1 MEQNIV
7 NTAPEWVCDSP
18 EKADWAIEKIKE
30 CRERRDLYIAAAES
44 RISQLKD
51 QIEQSKEDCDSQTS
65 YLMGALDSYL
75 DMVPAKKS
83 KTQISLDL
91 PSGKIVRK
99 LEHPDYVKNE
109 PALLR
114 YLQEHDPDMVT
125 YTPKIKW
132 ADLKKC
138 LSIVD
143 GMVIRSDTGEVIDA
157 DCISIEIV
165 SSKTDVK

>member
-30 CRERRDLYIAAAES
+30 CRERRDLYIAAAEN
-44 RISQLKD
+44 RIAQLKD

-65 YLMGALDSYL
+65 YLMGALDNYL

-99 LEHPDYVKNE
+99 LEHPDHVKNE
-109 PALLR
+109 PAL
-114 YLQEHDPDMVT
+114 
-125 YTPKIKW
+125 
-132 ADLKKC
+132 
-138 LSIVD
+138 
-143 GMVIRSDTGEVIDA
+143 
-157 DCISIEIV
+157 
-165 SSKTDVK
+165 

>member
-44 RISQLKD
+44 RIAQLKD
-51 QIEQSKEDCDSQTS
+51 QIEQSKEDCDRQTS

-114 YLQEHDPDMVT
+114 YLQEHDPQHRT
-125 YTPKIKW
+125 
-132 ADLKKC
+132 LNC
-138 LSIVD
+138 LGCGYEHNCGIH
-143 GMVIRSDTGEVIDA
+143 GCAVINEAIRRLQEKEAKQDES
-157 DCISIEIV
+157 
-165 SSKTDVK
+165 